1 MNWRAFGAIAAMVV
15 AAPLVARAQTTMT
28 VRTYNNFGVSA
39 EDLSAARPHVEAV
52 FRDAGIELSWVD
64 CWYRDKE
71 IAGTSAHCSEPL
83 KTNEMILRLQAANPL
98 PGRRYVSMGFALVN
112 IAEGVPFLATVY
124 ADLVRTV
131 SRDAH
136 LDYQL
141 LLGRAIAH
149 EIGHL
154 LLDTNRHAETG
165 LMRADWSHAELRANA
180 GRDWSFAAGEKATIR
195 SAAGL
200 RQPSKV
206 AQGFSPVLVAAG
218 GQD

>member
-1 MNWRAFGAIAAMVV
+1 MNWRAFGAVAAMVL
-15 AAPLVARAQTTMT
+15 AAPLVGQAQTALT
-28 VRTYNNFGVSA
+28 VRTYNNFGVSP

-52 FRDAGIELSWVD
+52 FHDAGIELSWVD

-83 KTNEMILRLQAANPL
+83 KANEVILRLQAANPL
-98 PGRRYVSMGFALVN
+98 PGKRYVSRGFALVN
-112 IAEGVPFLATVY
+112 IADGLPFLATVY

-136 LDYQL
+136 LDFQL

-154 LLDTNRHAETG
+154 LLDTNRHAESG
-165 LMRADWSHAELRANA
+165 LMRAGWSNAELRQNA
-180 GRDWSFAAGEKATIR
+180 QRDWSFRSGEIEVIR
-195 SAAGL
+195 SAAVT
-200 RQPSKV
+200 RN
-206 AQGFSPVLVAAG
+206 
-218 GQD
+218 DR